1 MQLEG
6 TGKISIGARKC
17 ASAARFTTLLG
28 ALFCAAASHAQV
40 KITLADLF
48 TKTNL
53 YYRAYANRY
62 DPSDVSGGTA
72 YAVPAGLIGDAG
84 PDQFWDFSTG
94 PTNVVLRFDYLS
106 ADAVPEAS
114 NFPVAAK
121 LVEQEKA

>member
-6 TGKISIGARKC
+6 TGKNSIGARNR
-17 ASAARFTTLLG
+17 ASALRFATILS
-28 ALFCAAASHAQV
+28 AIFCAATSEAQV
-40 KITLADLF
+40 KITLSDLF

-94 PTNVVLRFDYLS
+94 PTNVVL
-106 ADAVPEAS
+106 
-114 NFPVAAK
+114 
-121 LVEQEKA
+121 